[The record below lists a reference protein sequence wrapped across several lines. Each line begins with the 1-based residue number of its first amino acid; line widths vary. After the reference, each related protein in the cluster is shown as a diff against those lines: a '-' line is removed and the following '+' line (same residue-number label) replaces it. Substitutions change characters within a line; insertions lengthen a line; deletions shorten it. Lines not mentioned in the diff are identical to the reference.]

1 MHALDWNTFH
11 TRACDYVRRGQ
22 QRPPL
27 LLLWLGSAVVTT
39 SPVFVYLSAVLE
51 EEEDLSAAR
60 QCVCHIMVKL
70 CVCAGCTNSCLTGHR
85 VHLFP
90 KKGSPAFR
98 SWVRFVQVKRPDFTA
113 SSVQDN
119 SVICGAHFRDEDYI
133 PGELMA
139 HKMGFRSRVRLIKG
153 AVPSIQSP
161 GQTSTTTGRSSTA
174 VNKLGLSRVSFTTSR
189 CVSMRY
195 VSMRY
200 VSMC

>member
-113 SSVQDN
+113 SSVQEN
-119 SVICGAHFRDEDYI
+119 
-133 PGELMA
+133 
-139 HKMGFRSRVRLIKG
+139 KMGFRSRVRLIKG